1 MDNGPFMSFNQRF
14 YTSLPLH
21 SHSHSINMNK
31 IILITGATSG
41 FGKAMAEKFAEAG
54 WNCII
59 TGRRADRLEI
69 LAAELQKK
77 FNTQTLSLVFDVQDR
92 NAVFVSLGS
101 LPVEWQNIDVLVN
114 NAGLALGRDS
124 FENANLDDWDTMLDT
139 NVKGMMYVTKAVL
152 PYMTPRKKG
161 HIINMGSVAGKEV
174 YKDGNG
180 YCASKYA
187 VDALSKSM
195 RIDLLQH
202 RIKVTAIHPGAAETE
217 FAIVRFKRDAS
228 KAKQVYDGYTPLYAD
243 DIANIAL
250 YCANLPEH
258 VCINDLVVT
267 CTAQADAIYFHK

>member
-1 MDNGPFMSFNQRF
+1 MD
-14 YTSLPLH
+14 
-21 SHSHSINMNK
+21 K

-41 FGKAMAEKFAEAG
+41 FGKAMAEKFAAGG

-59 TGRRADRLEI
+59 TGRRADRLEA
-69 LAAELQKK
+69 LSKDLQTRFKI
-77 FNTQTLSLVFDVQDR
+77 QTLSLVFDVQDR
-92 NAVFVSLGS
+92 DAVFAALGN
-101 LPVEWQNIDVLVN
+101 LPTKWQNIDVLVN

-124 FENANLDDWDTMLDT
+124 FENANLDDWNTMMDT
-139 NVKGMMYVTKAVL
+139 NVKGMMYVTKAIL
-152 PYMTPRKKG
+152 PYMMPGKKG

-217 FAIVRFKRDAS
+217 FAIVRFKGDES
-228 KAKQVYDGYTPLYAD
+228 KAKKTYEGYTPLYAE
-243 DIANIAL
+243 DIADIAF